1 MSSVEVSQPK
11 APPRILKRAN
21 DVCAKGVLPPKHL
34 FDEFWN
40 EGDVAL
46 LFGEHSVGK
55 SFLGIEIAEALAR
68 GRPIEGLEMPTTRR
82 NVLYV
87 DLVLSDEQFGY
98 RYSFENRA
106 GRRLYQ
112 FSANLFRDRPA
123 EGEDLIEWLR
133 EVVAEN
139 KIKVIIIDDL
149 SIVSRTDDGTQ
160 QVLEL
165 IRELRV
171 MARRHGISSLVL
183 ADSHPY
189 IRSRETAEHDLRRR
203 RVLCAHADSVFSLSR
218 VENTPWHHLV
228 QTRAQ
233 SNEIAWTQR
242 QPAHLRFTTREEGF
256 PGFEFVAM
264 PLTEQQRA
272 MICRIRFLREC
283 GHKFRSI
290 ADQLD
295 ISKSKAERLF
305 RKWNPSLEP
314 RQEQVHDGE
323 VERQSQR
330 QEQEASEYGEYKA
343 NAELEGEPS
352 SSGTQAPGL
361 PAFEHPDDEA
371 IDREDRERYN
381 FDPDEID
388 DEDPDDIVAEHS
400 PNSLNSPNSLHSQV
414 PFAAALRRRSIHD
427 LDRDYDQNGEEIFV
441 ESREEHSGKPKV
453 WYKRHQRSGNYSRYD
468 RDSFGVIGTAH
479 GPSPLLPPDR
489 EIALATPGRAPP
501 SPPTA

>member
-1 MSSVEVSQPK
+1 MSSAEVSQPK
-11 APPRILKRAN
+11 KPPRLLKRAN
-21 DVCAKGVLPPKHL
+21 DVCSKGVLPPKRL

-55 SFLGIEIAEALAR
+55 SFLGVEIAEALAR
-68 GRPIEGLEMPTTRR
+68 GRPIEGLEMPSTRR

-87 DLVLSDEQFGY
+87 DLVLSDDQFGY

-106 GRRLYQ
+106 GRRMYQ
-112 FSANLFRDRPA
+112 FSANLFRGQPD

-139 KIKVIIIDDL
+139 KIKAIIIDDL

-203 RVLCAHADSVFSLSR
+203 RILCAHADSVFSLSR

-233 SNEIAWTQR
+233 SNEIVWTKH

-256 PGFEFVAM
+256 PGFEFVTM
-264 PLTEQQRA
+264 PLTEEQRTLVR
-272 MICRIRFLREC
+272 RIKFYRDGGHSFRE
-283 GHKFRSI
+283 I
-290 ADQLD
+290 ADHLN

-305 RKWNPSLEP
+305 RKWNPTLEQ
-314 RQEQVHDGE
+314 REGRE
-323 VERQSQR
+323 GERQQQWQR
-330 QEQEASEYGEYKA
+330 QEGK
-343 NAELEGEPS
+343 G
-352 SSGTQAPGL
+352 
-361 PAFEHPDDEA
+361 HPDDEET
-371 IDREDRERYN
+371 DREARERYD
-381 FDPDEID
+381 FDPDEPFE
-388 DEDPDDIVAEHS
+388 DELPASS
-400 PNSLNSPNSLHSQV
+400 PFAASAAATATLP
-414 PFAAALRRRSIHD
+414 PFAAALARRSIHD
-427 LDRDYDQNGEEIFV
+427 LERDYDQNDHEIFV

-453 WYKRHQRSGNYSRYD
+453 WYKRSPRTGNYSRYD
-468 RDSFGVIGTAH
+468 RDGFGVIGTPL
-479 GPSPLLPPDR
+479 GPSPLLPPERD
-489 EIALATPGRAPP
+489 IALATPSRAPP
-501 SPPTA
+501 